1 MPGVILGGR
10 CVGYG
15 AHLDHPRREPTS
27 DVEPIQDVGGMAEM
41 LGDGGA
47 VGAGTIRHH
56 HVHTLQPPVA
66 LRHQEPGQCGSVAV
80 SHNSQRLAGVAVD
93 QHRHIP
99 VAAAEAGL
107 VDQQDPAAAPAA
119 LFCDPVR
126 PVPGQSH
133 DEVPRKVVAAG
144 HFPDRH
150 GVDVPHQLAGQAP
163 GHMRTAPNQ
172 DLGMV
177 LPRPL
182 RALST
187 REATTNPHQSRRA
200 SMSR

>member
-1 MPGVILGGR
+1 M
-10 CVGYG
+10 
-15 AHLDHPRREPTS
+15 ES
-27 DVEPIQDVGGMAEM
+27 VEDVGGVTEM

-56 HVHTLQPPVA
+56 HLDASEPPVS
-66 LRHQEPGQCGSVAV
+66 LGQEEPGEGGSVAMC
-80 SHNSQRLAGVAVD
+80 HDPQRLAGVAVD

-126 PVPGQSH
+126 PVPGEGH
-133 DEVPRKVVAAG
+133 DEVPRKVVAAS

-150 GVDVPHQLAGQAP
+150 GVDVPHQLAGQSP